1 VDAAIIAAAQRVIA
15 GEATEPR
22 LRASRA
28 GSLPDGWAALA
39 DAGLPLAL
47 AAEAAGGLGLA
58 AETVLAI
65 AAAHGAAGAPW
76 PLAESIAANALLGL
90 AGLPLAEGPA
100 TLALVDGTINDGRLV
115 GHAEGTAWALP
126 GVAIVAVSAG
136 ALALAGADAPCR
148 PSLSG
153 LARGDLSVDAP
164 VAGRLA
170 HDPQPLLA
178 ALRTAE
184 IAGALATALAMTVEW
199 TQTREQFGRPLA
211 RNQAVQHALAQL
223 AAEAA
228 AAEAAQ
234 GLAAIGLDHW
244 LAGAHTHHIA
254 AAKARASEAAGVAA
268 AIAHQLHGAIGFT
281 ADHRLHLFTRALWQW
296 RDDAGSEHHWQG
308 ELGRAA
314 LAGGVWAL
322 ATA

>member
-58 AETVLAI
+58 AETVLAV

-76 PLAESIAANALLGL
+76 PLVESIAANAMLGL

-100 TLALVDGTINDGRLV
+100 TLALVDGAINDGRLA
-115 GHAEGTAWALP
+115 GHAASTAWALP
-126 GVAIVAVSAG
+126 GVAIVAVGAG
-136 ALALAGADAPCR
+136 ALALAGADAPCP

-153 LARGDLSVDAP
+153 LACGDLWVDAP
-164 VAGRLA
+164 LAGRLT

-184 IAGALATALAMTVEW
+184 IAGALATVLAMTVDW
-199 TQTREQFGRPLA
+199 AQTRVQFGRPLA
-211 RNQAVQHALAQL
+211 KNQAVQHALAQL

-228 AAEAAQ
+228 AAQAAQ
-234 GLAAIGLDHW
+234 GLAATGLERW
-244 LAGAHTHHIA
+244 RAGRPAPQIA
-254 AAKARASEAAGVAA
+254 AAKARASEAAGTAA

>member
-1 VDAAIIAAAQRVIA
+1 MDAAIIAAAQRVIA
-15 GEATEPR
+15 GEASEPR

-28 GSLPDGWAALA
+28 GQLPDGWAALA

-47 AAEAAGGLGLA
+47 AGEAAGGLGLP
-58 AETVLAI
+58 AEAVLAI
-65 AAAHGAAGAPW
+65 GAAHGAAGAPW

-100 TLALVDGTINDGRLV
+100 TLALVDGAVADGRLV
-115 GHAEGTAWALP
+115 GHAAGAAWAQP
-126 GVAIVAVSAG
+126 GVAIVAVGAG
-136 ALALAGADAPCR
+136 ALALTGAGAPCP

-153 LARGDLSVDAP
+153 LARGDLWVEAP

-170 HDPQPLLA
+170 HDPLPLLA
-178 ALRTAE
+178 ALRTTE
-184 IAGALATALAMTVEW
+184 IAGALATVLAMTVEW

-234 GLAAIGLDHW
+234 GLAAIGLEHW
-244 LAGAHTHHIA
+244 LAGRATHHVA

-268 AIAHQLHGAIGFT
+268 AIALQLHGAIGFT

-296 RDDAGSEHHWQG
+296 RDDAGSEHHWQAR
-308 ELGRAA
+308 LGAAA

>member
-1 VDAAIIAAAQRVIA
+1 VDAAIIAAAARVIA
-15 GEATEPR
+15 GEASEPR
-22 LRASRA
+22 VRASRA
-28 GSLPDGWAALA
+28 GQLPEGWAAIS

-47 AAEAAGGLGLA
+47 AGEAAGGLGLP
-58 AETVLAI
+58 AEAVLAM

-76 PLAESIAANALLGL
+76 PLVESIAANAVLGL
-90 AGLPLAEGPA
+90 AGLALAEGPA
-100 TLALVDGTINDGRLV
+100 TLALVDGAVVDGRLR
-115 GHAEGTAWALP
+115 GTARAAWALP
-126 GVAIVAVSAG
+126 GVTIVAVGAG
-136 ALALAGADAPCR
+136 ALALCDAPTPGA

-153 LARGDLSVDAP
+153 LPRVSMMVDAP
-164 VAGRLA
+164 VAATLA
-170 HDPQPLLA
+170 HDVLPLLA

-184 IAGALATALAMTVEW
+184 IAGALGEVLAMTVDW
-199 TQTREQFGRPLA
+199 TQTRVQFGRPLA
-211 RNQAVQHALAQL
+211 KNQAVQHALAQL

-228 AAEAAQ
+228 AAQAAQ
-234 GLAAIGLDHW
+234 GLAATGLGRW
-244 LAGAHTHHIA
+244 LAGRPAPQIA
-254 AAKARASEAAGVAA
+254 AAKARASEAAGTAA

-281 ADHRLHLFTRALWQW
+281 ADHRLQLFTRALWQW

>member
-1 VDAAIIAAAQRVIA
+1 MDAAIIAAAQRVIA
-15 GEATEPR
+15 GEASEPR

-28 GSLPDGWAALA
+28 GQLPDGWAALA

-47 AAEAAGGLGLA
+47 AGEAAGGLGLP
-58 AETVLAI
+58 AEAVLAI
-65 AAAHGAAGAPW
+65 GAAHGAAGAPW

-100 TLALVDGTINDGRLV
+100 TLALVDGAVADGRLV
-115 GHAEGTAWALP
+115 GHAAGAAWAQP
-126 GVAIVAVSAG
+126 GVAIVAVGAG
-136 ALALAGADAPCR
+136 ALALTGAGAPCP

-153 LARGDLSVDAP
+153 LARGDLWVEAP

-170 HDPQPLLA
+170 HDPLPLLA
-178 ALRTAE
+178 ALRTTE
-184 IAGALATALAMTVEW
+184 IAGALATVLAMTVEW

-234 GLAAIGLDHW
+234 GLAEIGLAHW
-244 LAGAHTHHIA
+244 LAGRATQHVA

-268 AIAHQLHGAIGFT
+268 AIALQLHGAIGFT

-296 RDDAGSEHHWQG
+296 RDDAGSEHHWQAR
-308 ELGRAA
+308 LGAAA